1 MKEMKNRRWIKAL
14 AIVLCICFAV
24 SIAPYCIPVTTAKN
38 IASAPF
44 SESAFLETQGVSLH
58 YRVWQPAE
66 GACQGKVL
74 LVHGLG
80 GSTFCWRENIDAL
93 VTAGYLVLAVDL
105 PGFGYSDRSR
115 GQDHSQ
121 ANRSLLLWSLLDST
135 DSAMQGD
142 MKSGKWN
149 LVGHSMGGGTV
160 AQMALSNPERTQC
173 VVFVDGAVLTDGRS
187 LGVLLEYP
195 PVQRWIEVLARN
207 VFFSRDQFAK
217 FLSSAYGRT
226 PSEAEIDGYLDPL
239 LLDGTEG
246 TLIDLTRS
254 ATTMEADALKP
265 LSVPVYGI
273 WGEEDSWVPLEEANR
288 LQATLPSM
296 QLMIV
301 PGAGHC
307 PMETHSASF
316 NQFLL
321 QALASAND

>member
-1 MKEMKNRRWIKAL
+1 MREKKKRPWIKVL
-14 AIVLCICFAV
+14 VIVLCICFVV
-24 SIAPYCIPVTTAKN
+24 SIAPYLIPVTIAKS
-38 IASAPF
+38 ITTAPF

-66 GACQGKVL
+66 GAYQGKVL

-93 VTAGYLVLAVDL
+93 VAAGYLVLAVDL

-121 ANRSLLLWSLLDST
+121 ANRSLLLWSLLDNT

-142 MKSGKWN
+142 RKSDNWN

-160 AQMALSNPERTQC
+160 AQMALSNPERTQS
-173 VVFVDGAVLTDGRS
+173 VVFVDGAVLTGGRS
-187 LGVLLEYP
+187 LGALLNYP
-195 PVQRWIEVLARN
+195 PAQRWIEVLARN

-217 FLSSAYGRT
+217 FLSTAYGRA
-226 PSEAEIDGYLDPL
+226 PSEAEIDGYLNPL
-239 LLDGTEG
+239 LLDGSEG
-246 TLIDLTRS
+246 TLVDLTRS
-254 ATTMEADALKP
+254 ASTMEAVTLKT
-265 LSVPVYGI
+265 LSVPVYAI
-273 WGEEDSWVPLEEANR
+273 WGEEDTWVPLEEAYL
-288 LQATLPSM
+288 LQAALPSM

-316 NQFLL
+316 NQFLA

>member
-1 MKEMKNRRWIKAL
+1 MREKKKRPWFTAL
-14 AIVLCICFAV
+14 VIVLCIGFVV
-24 SIAPYCIPVTTAKN
+24 SIVPYLIPVTTAKS
-38 IASAPF
+38 ITTPPF
-44 SESAFLETQGVSLH
+44 PESAFLETQGVSLH

-66 GACQGKVL
+66 GAYQGKVL

-80 GSTFCWRENIDAL
+80 GSTFCWRENINAL
-93 VTAGYLVLAVDL
+93 VAAGYLVLAVDL

-121 ANRSLLLWSLLDST
+121 ANRSLLLWNLLDNT

-142 MKSGKWN
+142 KKSDKWN

-160 AQMALSNPERTQC
+160 AQMALSNPERTQS
-173 VVFVDGAVLTDGRS
+173 VVFVDGAVLTGGRS
-187 LGVLLEYP
+187 LGVLLNYP
-195 PVQRWIEVLARN
+195 PAQRWIEVLARN

-217 FLSSAYGRT
+217 FLSTAYGRA
-226 PSEAEIDGYLDPL
+226 PSETEIDGYLNPL
-239 LLDGTEG
+239 LLDGSEG
-246 TLIDLTRS
+246 TLVDLTRS
-254 ATTMEADALKP
+254 ATTMEADTLKT
-265 LSVPVYGI
+265 LLVPVYGI
-273 WGEEDSWVPLEEANR
+273 WGEADTWVPLEEAYR
-288 LQATLPSM
+288 LQAALPSM

-316 NQFLL
+316 NQFLA